1 MIEIIQTLETV
12 KKTLES
18 SKDQINREFKA
29 KVLGIFGSY
38 VRGDETPESDLD
50 VLVRFREGATL
61 FDLVGLADYLEEK
74 LGIKVDVVSERAVRP
89 ELKQNLLEEV
99 VAV

>member
-61 FDLVGLADYLEEK
+61 FDLVGLADYLEGK